1 MHEVRKGE
9 GKMLEIKGK
18 YGKATIHTDN
28 IGQET
33 ISQVYGLLNTPLAE
47 NANIQIM
54 PDCHAGAGC
63 VIGTTMIIE
72 DKVCPNLVGVDI
84 GCGVLTTELGMIDID
99 FEKLDEFIKSNIPS
113 GFSVN
118 SNESNSAR
126 MDVEGLIVSDVVSN
140 KERIYKSL
148 GTLGGGN
155 HFIEIDTDDNGVKYL
170 LVHTG
175 SRNLGLQVA
184 NIYQKLATDI
194 TEKQAVKKNELINQ
208 LKKDGRESEIEQ
220 AIKGIEKRQWD
231 KSLDYLTGKDLN
243 DYLHDMEICQ
253 EFASENRKIISLKIA
268 NFLKVQIKDWF
279 DTVHNYIDT
288 KHRILRKGAVS
299 AQEYQRL
306 IIPINMRD
314 GALIC
319 TGKGNIEWNNSAPH
333 GAGRI
338 LSRSQAKRDLK
349 LEDFQKTMNGIY
361 TTTATQATI
370 DEAPM
375 AYKPIDEIIENIK
388 DTVTINKIIKP
399 IYNFKACE

>member
-1 MHEVRKGE
+1 
-9 GKMLEIKGK
+9 MLEIKGK